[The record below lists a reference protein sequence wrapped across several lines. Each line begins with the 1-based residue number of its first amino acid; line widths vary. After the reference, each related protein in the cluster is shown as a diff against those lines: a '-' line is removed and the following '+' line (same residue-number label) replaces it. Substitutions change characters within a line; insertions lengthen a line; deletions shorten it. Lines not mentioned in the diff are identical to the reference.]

1 MSTLAFQG
9 ACLEHIIAIA
19 RGTGLLEQEVLDGAM
34 DARKTLGWFERHE
47 ELTKAYHKLWKENP
61 EGARAMSAICRAF
74 PGAEIRNSMTDDH
87 YEIGRDA

>member
-47 ELTKAYHKLWKENP
+47 ELTKAFHKLWKENP
-61 EGARAMSAICRAF
+61 KLAKGMSDVCREF
-74 PGAEIRNSMTDDH
+74 PGSEIRSIEDDN